1 MFVTAGQFLPVLQGE
16 VVSTCF
22 TPERMIVDEQEPFY
36 LNPNYGV
43 TRFVDKKIATSG
55 RERRQLIVEKSGPR
69 ERLLRY
75 KSNAKDK
82 AKTKENYEL
91 WSNIAFV
98 IAELILHVILGWV
111 ATQVIKYQDAYGEAE
126 WETAH
131 CFASASGATL
141 VPTPMPMLPTPMPA
155 PANATTRRLN
165 GEACAADA
173 ANIGGA
179 FCTQSEEPPDLDS
192 LPDQTLVYAAAGIY
206 TFLKLF
212 NAL

>member
-1 MFVTAGQFLPVLQGE
+1 M
-16 VVSTCF
+16 
-22 TPERMIVDEQEPFY
+22 
-36 LNPNYGV
+36 
-43 TRFVDKKIATSG
+43 
-55 RERRQLIVEKSGPR
+55 
-69 ERLLRY
+69 
-75 KSNAKDK
+75 
-82 AKTKENYEL
+82 
-91 WSNIAFV
+91 
-98 IAELILHVILGWV
+98 